1 MRIFVVKPPKTKRD
15 STKILTRNDLQG
27 SKMLIN
33 FCDSSFAIG
42 ESQKVPDL
50 RYIKQIKARNSPIIY
65 HTENVL
71 LCSVE
76 KPHNFVKFRFLETAN
91 EREHLRPQ
99 VEKDK
104 AAVIARVRELHETG
118 MSQREI
124 AKEVGITRVTVSRY
138 LER

>member
-76 KPHNFVKFRFLETAN
+76 KPHNFVQFRFLETAN
-91 EREHLRPQ
+91 DREHLKAPG
-99 VEKDK
+99 EKDE
-104 AAVIARVRELHETG
+104 AAMIATVKELAAEGKTN
-118 MSQREI
+118 REI
-124 AKEVGITRVTVSRY
+124 AALVGISHPTVARY
-138 LER
+138 LST